1 MNQESGTTPQINP
14 ITGMLSAIE
23 SLLTRQLKASSAAR
37 SRLAPLQGKTLALEF
52 TGIGLNLYVQCTD
65 DGVSLSSDFNEEADV
80 IITGSPL
87 AMLAFARSDAQDGI
101 RGGSVKFAGDI
112 GVAQDFQKLFASLS
126 PDFEEELSR
135 LIGDEAAF
143 RVGSVVRDAIKFGMQ
158 TFDSFTRGVSAHL
171 TEGSR
176 DVPAQEE
183 MDEFLED
190 IDRLRADV
198 ERAEA
203 RINRLPTDANKD

>member
-1 MNQESGTTPQINP
+1 MSQKSTATPKVNP
-14 ITGMLSAIE
+14 VTGMLSAIE
-23 SLLTRQLKASSAAR
+23 SLLARQLNASSSAR
-37 SRLAPLQGKTLALEF
+37 ARLAPLQGKSLALEF
-52 TGIGLNLYVQCTD
+52 TGIGLNLYVHCTED
-65 DGVSLSSDFNEEADV
+65 SVSLSSDFDEEADV

-87 AMLAFARSDAQDGI
+87 AMIAFARSDAQDGI

-135 LIGDEAAF
+135 LIGDEAAY

-158 TFDSFTRGVSAHL
+158 TFDSFTSGVSAHL

-176 DVPAQEE
+176 DVPAQQE

-203 RINRLPTDANKD
+203 RINRLSTNGNKN

>member
-1 MNQESGTTPQINP
+1 MSQENSGTPLMEPMAGIF
-14 ITGMLSAIE
+14 SAIE
-23 SLLTRQLKASSAAR
+23 SLLARQLQASTATR
-37 SRLAPLQGKTLALEF
+37 TRLVPLHGKSLAIEF
-52 TGIGLNLYVQCTD
+52 TGVGLNLYVHCTD
-65 DGVSLSSDFNEEADV
+65 EGVTLSSEFDEEADV

-87 AMLAFARSDAQDGI
+87 AMAAFARSDAQDGI
-101 RGGSVKFAGDI
+101 RGGSVKFTGDI
-112 GVAQDFQKLFASLS
+112 GVAQDFQKLFAALS

-135 LIGDEAAF
+135 LIGDEAAY
-143 RVGSVVRDAIKFGMQ
+143 RVSSVVRDAIEFGKK

-171 TEGSR
+171 TEGGK
-176 DVPAQEE
+176 DVPTHDE

-203 RINRLPTDANKD
+203 RVNRLPTHATKD

>member
-1 MNQESGTTPQINP
+1 MSDENGPKAGVNP
-14 ITGMLSAIE
+14 LTGMLGAIE
-23 SLLTRQLKASSAAR
+23 SLLARQLKASSAAR
-37 SRLAPLQGKTLALEF
+37 AGLVPLYGKSLALEF
-52 TGIGLNLYVQCTD
+52 TGIGLNLYVHCTEE
-65 DGVSLSSDFNEEADV
+65 GLNLSSEFDEEADV

-87 AMLAFARSDAQDGI
+87 AMLSFARSDAQDGI
-101 RGGSVKFAGDI
+101 RGGSVKFSGDI
-112 GVAQDFQKLFASLS
+112 GVAQDFQKLFAALS

-135 LIGDEAAF
+135 LIGDEAAY
-143 RVGSVVRDAIKFGMQ
+143 RVGSVVRDAFKFGMQ

-171 TEGSR
+171 TDGSR
-176 DVPAQEE
+176 DVPAQDE

-203 RINRLPTDANKD
+203 RINRLPTDPN